1 MEGRIVKHV
10 KLMTRKV
17 PSNATTAEEITCAV
31 AQFLSA
37 LLGAFGGASP
47 VLDFITG
54 KCPEVDDTNTTA

>member
-10 KLMTRKV
+10 KHVTKTV
-17 PSNATTAEEITCAV
+17 PSNATTAEEITCAA

-47 VLDFITG
+47 ALDFITG
-54 KCPEVDDTNTTA
+54 KCPEAEDTNITT